1 MMKKA
6 AIMGFGKQ
14 GIMAV
19 SEVSTENVPFRRFYI
34 DRDMDV
40 SEEYLANGW
49 KADAAFGSDVK
60 MGNGRYFLKDWF
72 QDNRE
77 KVLRFFDNFSM
88 VILCVG
94 LGGSM
99 AEDAIDTAHFLKE
112 NRPDLVTY
120 IVCSQPF
127 REETD
132 YRHNVLSRKGIQL
145 MKDYGLTWTMIENER
160 VYLENGKKFFRA
172 YEISHCYLTDLIERI
187 LNIPGSGMWNSGMEI
202 SEMWEYFPRGMT
214 YITEVENRRA
224 HSVIKKDLCNLFLP
238 YDIERNADKIL
249 ISIQIS
255 QEISIV
261 DLADIIDE
269 TVNCFEGRCEYLF
282 RVFPG
287 YPTSDGYRMTVVAPG
302 KETVQRHISH
312 HDIAVLNLES

>member
-6 AIMGFGKQ
+6 ALMGFGKQ
-14 GIMAV
+14 GIRAV

-49 KADAAFGSDVK
+49 KADVAFGSDVK
-60 MGNGRYFLKDWF
+60 TGNGRYFLKNWL
-72 QDNRE
+72 QDNSK

-88 VILCVG
+88 VIISMG

-99 AEDAIDTAHFLKE
+99 AEDAIETAHFLKE
-112 NRPDLVTY
+112 SRPDLVTY

-127 REETD
+127 RSETD
-132 YRHNVLSRKGIQL
+132 YRHNALSRKGIQL
-145 MKDYGLTWTMIENER
+145 MKDYGLTWTMVENER
-160 VYLENGKKFFRA
+160 VYLENESKFSQA
-172 YEISHCYLTDLIERI
+172 YEMSHRYLTDLIESI
-187 LNIPGSGMWNSGMEI
+187 LNMPGSGVWNSGMEI
-202 SEMWEYFPRGMT
+202 SEMWEYFPGGMT
-214 YITEVENRRA
+214 YISDLEHKRT
-224 HSVIKKDLCNLFLP
+224 HSVIKKDLYNIFLP
-238 YDIERNADKIL
+238 YDIERKADKIL

-255 QEISIV
+255 EEISIV

-269 TVNCFEGRCEYLF
+269 TVNCFDGKCEYLF

-287 YPTSDGYRMTVVAPG
+287 YPIPDRYRMTVVAPG
-302 KETVQRHISH
+302 KETAQRHISH
-312 HDIAVLNLES
+312 HDIAVLNIGS